1 MQKALLE
8 MFMAKS
14 SRKPYIY
21 DALHGIYYLP
31 EFVWDFIPSAELQ
44 RLREIRLC
52 NINSFCLTGGANI
65 NRYEH
70 AIGTCKLAHECLESW
85 PLFNPI
91 SQQERQHFLLAA
103 LLHDVI
109 SAAFGHSVEYVE
121 SQAGFDHEESFS
133 RVVVGQADGPYLYKS
148 VTLEPIFFG
157 MPRSIST
164 KIPIEDLKAIGEI
177 IAGKGRFGPLM
188 NSTMDLDNIDNVF
201 RLAYHIG
208 IVRSVETPLRLAKSI
223 WTESGELVLKAAAI
237 SLVEDWHKV
246 RKRLYQFLLL
256 NPEEFSAKCMLTE
269 AIEIAKSKD
278 AHAFNWYD
286 VDFEL
291 FQQLSKVSSETSSII
306 SRLMRG
312 DLYGSIGIF
321 STQNTKIQGLLLD
334 RGQRLALEENLSSEI
349 RSKFPSRFKSA
360 MIALHVIVDINKT
373 ERQVQIR
380 TDDGKTI
387 SIGNRSNQLLI
398 GVFFK
403 NVGLN
408 MYDISDIPE
417 DLLGNVRQEI
427 MAVLSDALDD
437 KGLKEVELHGEASEC
452 Q

>member
-1 MQKALLE
+1 VTR
-8 MFMAKS
+8 F
-14 SRKPYIY
+14 SRKTYIY
-21 DALHGIYYLP
+21 DPLYGICYLP
-31 EFVWDFIPSAELQ
+31 EFVWDVIPSAELQ
-44 RLREIRLC
+44 RLREVRLC
-52 NINSFCLTGGANI
+52 NINSFCLTGGANV

-70 AIGTCKLAHECLESW
+70 AVGTCKLAQECLESW
-85 PLFNPI
+85 PLLNPV
-91 SQQERQHFLLAA
+91 SLQERQHFLLAA
-103 LLHDVI
+103 LLHDI
-109 SAAFGHSVEYVE
+109 ASAAFGHSVEYIE
-121 SQAGFDHEESFS
+121 SQAGFDHEEAFS
-133 RVVVGQADGPYLYKS
+133 HVVLGQAGGPYLYKS
-148 VTLEPIFFG
+148 ITLEPIFFG

-164 KIPIEDLKAIGEI
+164 KIPMEDLKAIGEI

-208 IVRSVETPLRLAKSI
+208 IVRSAETPLRLAKSL
-223 WTESGELVLKAAAI
+223 WTEDGELVLKTESI
-237 SLVEDWHKV
+237 SLVEDWHRV

-269 AIEIAKSKD
+269 AIEIAKSKE
-278 AHAFNWYD
+278 AHAFNWHD

-291 FQQLSKVSSETSSII
+291 FQQLSRVSSETSSIV

-321 STQNTKIQGLLLD
+321 STQNTKIQRVLLD
-334 RGQRLALEENLSSEI
+334 RGQRLTLEEKLSSAI

-360 MIALHVIVDINKT
+360 MIALHIIVDINKT

-380 TDDGKTI
+380 RDDGKAV

-398 GVFFK
+398 GTFFK
-403 NVGLN
+403 NAGLN
-408 MYDISDIPE
+408 MYDISNIPE
-417 DLLGNVRQEI
+417 STISNVRQEI
-427 MAVLSDALDD
+427 MAVLSDALGDRE
-437 KGLKEVELHGEASEC
+437 LKEVKLYGEATEG